1 MIRILSILFV
11 GAMLATVCTSTAF
24 AQKKEAAKKEVAPP
38 SQTQGTMKEV
48 MLQYVGKA
56 TNLGTLRKVTSEYFT
71 VEQEGVTVIHP
82 LSVLHS
88 IKTMKDDETGEMKI
102 EIILVA
108 KD

>member
-1 MIRILSILFV
+1 MIRLLSVLFV
-11 GAMLATVCTSTAF
+11 GAMLATLCASPAS

-38 SQTQGTMKEV
+38 SQPQGTMKEV
-48 MLQYVGKA
+48 MLQYVGKT
-56 TNLGTLRKVTSEYFT
+56 TNLGTVKKVTGEYFT
-71 VEQEGVTVIHP
+71 LEQEGVTSVHP

-88 IKTMKDDETGEMKI
+88 VKTMKDEETGELKI